1 MQTTGF
7 LSRTTPP
14 HLLTLVFVT
23 SLAAMNMN
31 IFLPALPAIARYFNA
46 DYAVVQLA
54 ISGYLA
60 VTALVQLFIGPLSDR
75 YGRRPILL
83 AGLAIFLLATVLLLL
98 APTIELFL
106 AARMLQASVVAGLVL
121 PRAII
126 RDVVDTN
133 EAASRIGYVTMGMSV
148 VPMAAPALGGFL
160 SGQFGWQST
169 FVFEFFFSAAVF
181 ALCWA
186 DVGETNTLRSKSLLR
201 QFSNY
206 PELFRSRRFWGYAL
220 TASFS
225 SGAFYSFLG
234 GAPYVATVVL
244 GMGTEAIGAY
254 FAIIAVGYLIGN
266 YFSGRL
272 SSQVGVTRMMVS
284 GCIIAS
290 LGMALTLILFLLGMA
305 HPLAFFGPTF
315 FVGMGNGVTL
325 PSANAG
331 MVSVRPH
338 LAGSASG
345 LGGTLMIGGGAL
357 LSSLVGALL
366 TPESGIYPLIFIM
379 MATTLAGLISTA
391 YVAHVDRL
399 VATEEGRTDE
409 LGDQPE
415 P

>member
-1 MQTTGF
+1 MQATGF
-7 LSRTTPP
+7 MSRSTPP
-14 HLLTLVFVT
+14 HLLTLVLVT

-31 IFLPALPAIARYFNA
+31 IFLPALPAIASYFNA

-60 VTALVQLFIGPLSDR
+60 VTALAQIIIGPLSDR
-75 YGRRPILL
+75 YGRRPVLL
-83 AGLAIFLLATVLLLL
+83 VGLGVFLAATVLLLL
-98 APTIELFL
+98 APTIEMFL
-106 AARMLQASVVAGLVL
+106 AARMLQAGVVAGLVL
-121 PRAII
+121 PRVII

-148 VPMAAPALGGFL
+148 VPMASPALGGFL
-160 SGQFGWQST
+160 SGQFGWHST
-169 FVFEFFFSAAVF
+169 FVFEFIFSAAVF

-186 DVGETNTLRSKSLLR
+186 DVGETNPHRSKSLLR
-201 QFSNY
+201 QFANY

-254 FAIIAVGYLIGN
+254 FAIIAIGYLIGN

-284 GCIIAS
+284 GCLIAS
-290 LGMALTLILFLLGMA
+290 FGMILTLILFLLGMA

-379 MATTLAGLISTA
+379 LVTTLAGLISTA

-399 VATEEGRTDE
+399 VLAEETGAGR
-409 LGDQPE
+409 LGDQTE
-415 P
+415 S